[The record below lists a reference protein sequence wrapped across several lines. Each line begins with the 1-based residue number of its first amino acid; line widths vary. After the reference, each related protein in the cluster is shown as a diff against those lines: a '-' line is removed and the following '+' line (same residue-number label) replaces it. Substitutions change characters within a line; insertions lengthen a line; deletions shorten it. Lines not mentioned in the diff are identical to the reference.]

1 MVSTHDAR
9 SPLTKAH
16 REHKLTDMIMYY
28 RWIWPIGTS
37 SIDAAATRGA
47 GAIMKEVVALQPTR
61 QIALAIALA
70 QANVGSRLNM
80 WSGTSD
86 TSDVCTEEMLIA

>member
-1 MVSTHDAR
+1 
-9 SPLTKAH
+9 
-16 REHKLTDMIMYY
+16 
-28 RWIWPIGTS
+28 
-37 SIDAAATRGA
+37 
-47 GAIMKEVVALQPTR
+47 MKEVVALQPTR